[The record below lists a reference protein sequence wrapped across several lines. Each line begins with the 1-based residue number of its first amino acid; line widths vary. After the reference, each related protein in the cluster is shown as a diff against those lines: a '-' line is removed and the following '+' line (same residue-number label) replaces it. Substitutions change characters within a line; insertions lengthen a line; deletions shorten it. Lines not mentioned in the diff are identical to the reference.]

1 MNSNWDIP
9 VIIRDRG
16 AVEKAMSGSIIA
28 EEFLEKIIQ

>member
-16 AVEKAMSGSIIA
+16 AVEKAMSGSIMGKPGDIHD
-28 EEFLEKIIQ
+28 K